1 MDTTRIFRSGN
12 SQAVRL
18 PKEYRMEGEK
28 VYIKRVGE
36 IVLLIPYAVGWDV
49 LFDSLSMFS
58 EDFMEAREQPEI
70 QVRED
75 AFE

>member
-1 MDTTRIFRSGN
+1 MDTAKIFQSGN

-28 VYIKRVGE
+28 VYIRRVGE
-36 IVLLIPYAVGWDV
+36 VVLLIPYAVGWDV

-58 EDFMEAREQPEI
+58 KDFLVAREQPEI
-70 QVRED
+70 QARED
-75 AFE
+75 SFE